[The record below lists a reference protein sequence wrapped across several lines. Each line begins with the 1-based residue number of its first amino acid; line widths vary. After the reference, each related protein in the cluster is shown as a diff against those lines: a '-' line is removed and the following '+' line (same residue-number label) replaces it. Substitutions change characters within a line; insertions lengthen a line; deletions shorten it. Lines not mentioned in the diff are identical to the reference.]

1 MLHASIKFVRNVSQ
15 FHLNIKKKEYV
26 ITAITLLF
34 QNLNINNE
42 GADLHGD

>member
-15 FHLNIKKKEYV
+15 FHLNIKKEYV